1 MPTPTPATNPAAV
14 SATIRRLR
22 RERGLTQE
30 ALAQAVGVSPQA
42 ISKWETG
49 QTMPDITLLL
59 PISKVLGIGVNEL
72 LGGDRRKELEERFQK
87 AIPFGEELTL
97 LVSLDALKEFPDDE
111 TFRYRLAC
119 DEKILG
125 ERSTSKIDRDRYL
138 NRAAIR
144 FGELHNE
151 HPEDE
156 IYASML
162 AETLFALG
170 NREEAMKLAA
180 TCKDPQKELAMLL
193 EGDEKRRYQQEKLR
207 QDMMSFCDRLMAD
220 RSREALTAAHTILDT
235 ILGEDIVYWG
245 NTRWSL
251 YTREAELCR
260 EEGDTEGFVAAL
272 TQAYEVAKTYDKI
285 PFGTYPSRA
294 PLFDLLSYEV
304 NAHGALYG
312 LMDTLLDDTRA
323 PLLADPAA
331 EGLRRRIVSEQ
342 VNCHRLFRHEWI
354 AYFHFCQRHIC
365 ESNYYN
371 FSIAFDLP
379 YHEKDLMEWMKR
391 YPGYAGEAMLG
402 FYKAAVEELVGSGVM
417 RGYAAYVGNDILA
430 YCNCG
435 VKEKYKV
442 LPLPEE
448 ERAIPTAPEGAKIL
462 AIVEILVSRF
472 FQNCGIEEM
481 LLDYALAFAKK
492 QGFTHAEVYPLER
505 MELDK
510 ERFNSLLSLYEKA
523 GFTVIRDLSS
533 EQDGRYFIMQ
543 KVL

>member
-30 ALAQAVGVSPQA
+30 ALAQAVGVSPKA

-156 IYASML
+156 TYASML

-170 NREEAMKLAA
+170 NREEAMRLAA
-180 TCKDPQKELAMLL
+180 ACKDPQKELAMLL
-193 EGDEKRRYQQEKLR
+193 EGDEKRRYLQKKLR
-207 QDMMSFCDRLMAD
+207 RDMMALYGRLFANH
-220 RSREALTAAHTILDT
+220 SREALAAARTLLDT
-235 ILGEDIVYWG
+235 LLGEDI
-245 NTRWSL
+245 L
-251 YTREAELCR
+251 YTNCLPSTYVWEAELCR
-260 EEGDTEGFVAAL
+260 EEGNTEGFVSAM
-272 TQAYEVAKTYDKI
+272 TNAYEAAKKYDGI
-285 PFGTYPSRA
+285 PFGSHPYRA
-294 PLFDLLSYEV
+294 PLFDLLTHEV
-304 NAHGALYG
+304 NLHGSL
-312 LMDTLLDDTRA
+312 LVLIMDDAQA
-323 PLLADPAA
+323 PLLADPAVLD
-331 EGLRRRIVSEQ
+331 LRRRIVEEQ
-342 VNCHRLFRHEWI
+342 VDCRPLFRHEGL
-354 AYFHFCQRHIC
+354 AYFRFCQRHIC
-365 ESNYYN
+365 ESNYAN

-462 AIVEILVSRF
+462 AIVEIPVSRF
-472 FQNCGIEEM
+472 FQNCGIEGM
-481 LLDYALAFAKK
+481 LLDYALAYAKK
-492 QGFTHAEVYPLER
+492 QGYTHAEVYPLER

-543 KVL
+543 KEL

>member
-1 MPTPTPATNPAAV
+1 MPAPTPPTNPAAV

-59 PISKVLGIGVNEL
+59 PISKVLGIGVKEL

-170 NREEAMKLAA
+170 NREEAMRLAA

-193 EGDEKRRYQQEKLR
+193 EGDEKHRYLQEKLR
-207 QDMMSFCDRLMAD
+207 RDMMALYGRLFANH
-220 RSREALTAAHTILDT
+220 SREALAAARTLLDT
-235 ILGEDIVYWG
+235 LLGEDI
-245 NTRWSL
+245 L
-251 YTREAELCR
+251 YTNCLPSTYVWEAELCR
-260 EEGDTEGFVAAL
+260 EEGNTEGFVSAM
-272 TQAYEVAKTYDKI
+272 TNAYEAAKTYDGI
-285 PFGTYPSRA
+285 PFGSHPYRA
-294 PLFDLLSYEV
+294 PLFDLLTHEV
-304 NAHGALYG
+304 NLHGALLG
-312 LMDTLLDDTRA
+312 LIMDDAQA
-323 PLLADPAA
+323 PLLADPVVSD
-331 EGLRRRIVSEQ
+331 LRRRIVEEQ
-342 VNCHRLFRHEWI
+342 VDCRPLFRHDGL
-354 AYFHFCQRHIC
+354 AYFRFCQRHIC
-365 ESNYYN
+365 ESNYSN

-379 YHEKDLMEWMKR
+379 YHEKELMEWMKR

-417 RGYAAYVGNDILA
+417 RGYAAHVGNDILA

-481 LLDYALAFAKK
+481 LLDHALAFAKK
-492 QGFTHAEVYPLER
+492 QGYTHAEVYPLER
-505 MELDK
+505 MQLDK
-510 ERFNSLLSLYEKA
+510 AWFGRMLSLYEKT
-523 GFTVIRDLSS
+523 GFAVIRDLSN

-543 KVL
+543 KEL

>member
-151 HPEDE
+151 SPEDE
-156 IYASML
+156 TYASML

-170 NREEAMKLAA
+170 NREEAMRLAA
-180 TCKDPQKELAMLL
+180 ACKDPQKELAMLL
-193 EGDEKRRYQQEKLR
+193 EGDEKRRYLQEKLR
-207 QDMMSFCDRLMAD
+207 QDMMALYGRLFANH
-220 RSREALTAAHTILDT
+220 SREALAAARTLLDT
-235 ILGEDIVYWG
+235 LLGEDI
-245 NTRWSL
+245 L
-251 YTREAELCR
+251 YTNCLPSTYVWEAELCR
-260 EEGDTEGFVAAL
+260 EEGNTEGFVSAM
-272 TQAYEVAKTYDKI
+272 TNAYEAAKKYDGI
-285 PFGTYPSRA
+285 PFGSHPYRA
-294 PLFDLLSYEV
+294 PLFDLLTHEV
-304 NAHGALYG
+304 NLHGALLG
-312 LMDTLLDDTRA
+312 LIMDDAQA
-323 PLLADPAA
+323 PLLADPVVSD
-331 EGLRRRIVSEQ
+331 LRRRIVEEQ
-342 VNCHRLFRHEWI
+342 VDCRPLFRHEGL
-354 AYFHFCQRHIC
+354 AYFRFCQRHIC
-365 ESNYYN
+365 ESNYSN

-379 YHEKDLMEWMKR
+379 YHEVTLVEWMKR
-391 YPGYAGEAMLG
+391 YSGYAEEAMLG

-435 VKEKYKV
+435 AKEKYKV

-492 QGFTHAEVYPLER
+492 QGYTHAEVYPLER

-510 ERFNSLLSLYEKA
+510 ERFNSLLSLYEKT

-533 EQDGRYFIMQ
+533 EPDGRYFIMQ
-543 KVL
+543 KEL